1 MSSFRKPQTIIRK
14 TPGGYDGDGIWHEGT
29 EGPLP
34 DVTASVQPAK
44 KEDYDHMEALPEG
57 RRVEAMVRIY
67 SSTELKVAGSD
78 NSNGDILEWRGGRYL
93 VRAISPWQSD
103 VINHFRYLAVRI

>member
-14 TPGGYDGDGIWHEGT
+14 TPGKYVDGVWHEGA
-29 EGPLP
+29 EAPLP
-34 DVTASVQPAK
+34 GVTASVQPAK
-44 KEDYDHMEALPEG
+44 KEDYDMMEAWPEG

-67 SSTELKVAGSD
+67 TSTELKVAGAD
-78 NSNGDILEWRGGRYL
+78 NSNGDILEWRGSRYL
-93 VRAISPWQSD
+93 IRDISPWQSD